1 MTIIDIIEN
10 RKRSGQ
16 YDSNL
21 LFGIAEDFGEF
32 NITDA
37 FEKES
42 EDLIKDALC
51 YYIDYFKYDIKLKN
65 FVNSVNW
72 LEY

>member
-1 MTIIDIIEN
+1 MTIIDIIET
-10 RKRSGQ
+10 RKLSGK

-42 EDLIKDALC
+42 EDMIKDALC
-51 YYIDYFKYDIKLKN
+51 YYIDYSKHDIKLKN
-65 FVNSVNW
+65 FVKSVNW
-72 LEY
+72 LN

>member
-1 MTIIDIIEN
+1 MTIIDIIET
-10 RKRSGQ
+10 RKLSEK
-16 YDSNL
+16 YDPNL

-32 NITDA
+32 TITDA

-42 EDLIKDALC
+42 EDMIKDALC

-65 FVNSVNW
+65 FVKSVNW
-72 LEY
+72 LK

>member
-10 RKRSGQ
+10 RKLSGK

-42 EDLIKDALC
+42 EDMIKDALC

-65 FVNSVNW
+65 FVKSVNW
-72 LEY
+72 LN

>member
-1 MTIIDIIEN
+1 MTILDIIEN

-21 LFGIAEDFGEF
+21 LFGIAKDFGEF
-32 NITDA
+32 TITDA

-42 EDLIKDALC
+42 EDTIKDALC
-51 YYIDYFKYDIKLKN
+51 YYIDYFKHDIKLKN
-65 FVNSVNW
+65 FIKSVNW
-72 LEY
+72 LN